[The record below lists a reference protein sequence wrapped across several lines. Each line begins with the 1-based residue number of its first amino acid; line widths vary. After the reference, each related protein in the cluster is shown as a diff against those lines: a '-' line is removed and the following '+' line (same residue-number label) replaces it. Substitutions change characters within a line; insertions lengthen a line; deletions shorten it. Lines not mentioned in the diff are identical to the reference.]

1 MLEPPALAEEA
12 VAGALETGY
21 GVRVAGLVFLPVGND
36 AASWAYR
43 VEVAGGP
50 SWFLKV
56 RAGAGAMP
64 GAAVPAYLHRHG
76 VPLVLAPRPTGTGAP
91 FVVVDRFA
99 LALYPLLD
107 AATGAEVGLSPA
119 QWREL
124 GAAVRRTHSLA
135 PTAELAALAGRE
147 TFRPSRRELLPALQ
161 AAVARADPADPVAGA
176 LAGFWKAHRDLID
189 DLVDRG
195 DRLGR
200 QLAGQGLGQVLC
212 HGDLHTWNVLVDADH
227 HLWIVDWDE
236 AVLAPR
242 ERDLMFMVGG
252 GIGHG
257 LVRPHDTEPFL
268 QGYGE
273 TGIDPRL
280 LAYYRTAWAVQDI
293 AAYGEEVLLTPA
305 LGEATRRAALEGLMD
320 LFAPGN
326 IVDLANRFAGRFG
339 SG

>member
-1 MLEPPALAEEA
+1 MLEPPPLAEEA
-12 VAGALETGY
+12 IAGALEAGF
-21 GVRVAGLVFLPVGND
+21 GVQVAGLVFLPVGND

-76 VPLVLAPRPTGTGAP
+76 VPLVLAPLPTGRGAP

-99 LALYPLLD
+99 LAVYPLLD
-107 AATGAEVGLSPA
+107 AAPGAEVGLSPA
-119 QWREL
+119 HWCEL
-124 GAAVRRTHSLA
+124 GAAVRQAHALP
-135 PTAELAALAGRE
+135 PTPELAALAGRE
-147 TFRPSRRELLPALQ
+147 TFRPSRRELLPALE
-161 AAVARADPADPVAGA
+161 AAVARAEAADPVAGV
-176 LAGFWKAHRDLID
+176 LATFWKAHRDLID
-189 DLVDRG
+189 TLVGRA

-200 QLAGQGLGQVLC
+200 QLAPQGLRQVLC
-212 HGDLHTWNVLVDADH
+212 HGDLHAWNVLVDSDN

-242 ERDLMFMVGG
+242 ERDLMFVFG

-257 LVRPHDTEPFL
+257 LVRPHDTERFL

-305 LGEATRRAALEGLMD
+305 LGQGTRRAALEGLMD
-320 LFAPGN
+320 LFEPGN

-339 SG
+339 PG